1 MFKYLPPLLPLQ
13 DVFHHQSQREEEEQ
27 ASFSSPDLLQGVT
40 VVTWEV
46 TVGRVLL

>member
-13 DVFHHQSQREEEEQ
+13 DEFHHQSQREEEEQ
-27 ASFSSPDLLQGVT
+27 ASLSSPDPLPGVAA
-40 VVTWEV
+40 VAWEV

>member
-1 MFKYLPPLLPLQ
+1 MLKYLPPLLPLQ
-13 DVFHHQSQREEEEQ
+13 DEFHHQSQREEEQ
-27 ASFSSPDLLQGVT
+27 ASFSSPDPLQGVT